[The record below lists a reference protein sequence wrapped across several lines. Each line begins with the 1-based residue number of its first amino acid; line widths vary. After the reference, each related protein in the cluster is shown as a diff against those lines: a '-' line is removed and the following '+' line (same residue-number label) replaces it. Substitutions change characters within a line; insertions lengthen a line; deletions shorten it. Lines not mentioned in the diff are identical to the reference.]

1 MSWPRHALIDLLGI
15 AHPIIQ
21 APMAGASTA
30 ALAAAVSN
38 AGALGGF
45 GGTDSSPDELR
56 AVIHAIRH
64 QTNKPF
70 IINLYLNRTD
80 RYVPA
85 AERVAALKTALA
97 LTHTELDAGEVPD
110 PIDLFGRF
118 DSQVAIVIEERAPV
132 LSSHFGA
139 PDAKSMHALKAIGTK
154 VLATATTVDEARR
167 LESAGVDAIIA
178 QGSEAG
184 GHRGTFAAPPGQAE
198 IGTMALVPQIAD
210 AVSVPVIAAGGIM
223 DGRGIAA
230 ALMLGASAV
239 QMGTA
244 FVPCPE
250 TAVNPAYV
258 QRLLGASPGDA
269 VLTDVVSG
277 RPARLLRNKL
287 VDLLEENRAH
297 RLAFPEQH
305 SMTRR
310 LRLAASSAG
319 NAEFL
324 PMWAGQGVAMTRALP
339 AAELVGLLVAEA
351 QSLLSNSRRS
361 AAPARAGQRDQPS
374 GRNPSH

>member
-1 MSWPRHALIDLLGI
+1 
-15 AHPIIQ
+15 
-21 APMAGASTA
+21 
-30 ALAAAVSN
+30 
-38 AGALGGF
+38 
-45 GGTDSSPDELR
+45 
-56 AVIHAIRH
+56 
-64 QTNKPF
+64 
-70 IINLYLNRTD
+70 
-80 RYVPA
+80 
-85 AERVAALKTALA
+85 
-97 LTHTELDAGEVPD
+97 
-110 PIDLFGRF
+110 
-118 DSQVAIVIEERAPV
+118 
-132 LSSHFGA
+132 
-139 PDAKSMHALKAIGTK
+139 
-154 VLATATTVDEARR
+154 
-167 LESAGVDAIIA
+167 
-178 QGSEAG
+178 
-184 GHRGTFAAPPGQAE
+184 
-198 IGTMALVPQIAD
+198 
-210 AVSVPVIAAGGIM
+210 
-223 DGRGIAA
+223 
-230 ALMLGASAV
+230 MLGASAV

-258 QRLLGASPGDA
+258 QRLLAASPGDA

>member
-1 MSWPRHALIDLLGI
+1 MSWQRRALIDLLGI
-15 AHPIIQ
+15 EHPIIQ

-45 GGTDSSPDELR
+45 GGTDSTPDELR
-56 AVIHAIRH
+56 EVIRAIRH
-64 QTNKPF
+64 RTNRPF

-80 RYVPA
+80 PYVPA
-85 AERVAALKTALA
+85 AERVATLKTALA
-97 LTHTELDAGEVPD
+97 PAHTELRAGEVPD
-110 PIDLFGRF
+110 PIELFGRF
-118 DSQVAIVIEERAPV
+118 DSQIAVVIEERVPV

-139 PDAKSMHALKAIGTK
+139 PDATIMRALKASGTK

-167 LESAGVDAIIA
+167 LESAGIDAIIA

-198 IGTMALVPQIAD
+198 IGTIALVPQIAD
-210 AVSVPVIAAGGIM
+210 AVSVPVVAAGGIM

-230 ALMLGASAV
+230 AVMLGADGV

-258 QRLLGASPGDA
+258 QRLLAASPSDA

-277 RPARLLRNKL
+277 RPARLLRNRL
-287 VDLLEENRAH
+287 VDVLEENRAH

-305 SMTRR
+305 SMTRN
-310 LRLAASSAG
+310 LRKAASAAG
-319 NAEFL
+319 NADFL
-324 PMWAGQGVAMTRALP
+324 PMWAGQGLTMTRVMP
-339 AAELVGLLVAEA
+339 AAELVGSLVAEA
-351 QSLLSNSRRS
+351 QSLLSNGHARS
-361 AAPARAGQRDQPS
+361 GIAPDVRAD
-374 GRNPSH
+374 GRNGSH